1 MSTSA
6 SSPAVVSAAVSVAP
20 VRVELPSF
28 DAADVDTWLAMCDN
42 LMVDA
47 GLSTQSTMFR
57 KMLAKLPPSSFRLVK
72 HLAVASPLSPTC
84 YDDLKDCLRRR
95 LQLTPATRLQRLEQL
110 PPCSGDRT
118 PSVLFA
124 DLDALYPKDNDHEII
139 KEHFLRRLPPSL
151 QLLCREWLAT
161 KRLADVAL
169 QADAHFSA
177 HCQANASVSA
187 VHHDSPTDEAP
198 FSSTPFDEHANVS
211 WINRGANKPRGGRA
225 ANRGAHYQGPQKNFV
240 DRWCRIHRRY
250 GPAARNCVK
259 PCSFEADTVSGNGQ
273 SNRQ

>member
-1 MSTSA
+1 M
-6 SSPAVVSAAVSVAP
+6 
-20 VRVELPSF
+20 VE
-28 DAADVDTWLAMCDN
+28 
-42 LMVDA
+42 A

-84 YDDLKDCLRRR
+84 YNDLKDCLRHR
-95 LQLTPATRLQRLEQL
+95 LQLNPATRLQRLEQL

-151 QLLCREWLAT
+151 KLLCREWLAT
-161 KRLADVAL
+161 KSLADVAL

-177 HCQANASVSA
+177 HCQTNTSVSA
-187 VHHDSPTDEAP
+187 AQLDSPTDEV
-198 FSSTPFDEHANVS
+198 PFDLDAHVA
-211 WINRGANKPRGGRA
+211 WINRGANKPRGGRT
-225 ANRGAHYQGPQKNFV
+225 ANRGAHYPPPQKNFV

-250 GPAARNCVK
+250 GPAARNCIK
-259 PCSFEADTVSGNGQ
+259 PCSFEVDTVSGNGQ